1 MSDPVV
7 MSDLQR
13 RWAKAKLSAA
23 ALPKFNEQ
31 DEDDGDQPQSQSRP
45 PSQSPTANPWAADGI
60 YPPGDPLPLPPF
72 DDDSSS
78 ASSSSVS
85 STGTIIPSPSQSL
98 FARPLTHVPPPPLPD
113 NQN

>member
-1 MSDPVV
+1 MSDPV

-31 DEDDGDQPQSQSRP
+31 DEVDDDGDDQPQSRP
-45 PSQSPTANPWAADGI
+45 PSQSPTIANPWAADGL
-60 YPPGDPLPLPPF
+60 YPPGDPPPLPPF

-98 FARPLTHVPPPPLPD
+98 FARPLTYVPPPPPHI
-113 NQN
+113 QN